1 LHSELLRLQAKL
13 QTRFFLSILLVN
25 FWLEIV
31 SRRVGFPIFRLA
43 FFSDLNSCKQDWFF
57 NFGFEHYFWL
67 KSLQAG
73 LVFQFWVSAFWL
85 EFASKVFN
93 IVCAFQLEF
102 GKQGGVS
109 SFDIVH
115 AFWHEFASRK
125 VFQLLLV
132 HSDLN
137 SQAEWFFKILS

>member
-1 LHSELLRLQAKL
+1 MVVKEKIVSFFNTSLLCCTTNGFSKYWCYCILSCCGCKAKL
-13 QTRFFLSILLVN
+13 QTRFFVSILLVN

-43 FFSDLNSCKQDWFF
+43 FFSDLNSCKQDRFF
-57 NFGFEHYFWL
+57 NFGLEHYFWL

-93 IVCAFQLEF
+93 IVCPFHLEF
-102 GKQGGVS
+102 GK
-109 SFDIVH
+109 
-115 AFWHEFASRK
+115 
-125 VFQLLLV
+125 
-132 HSDLN
+132 
-137 SQAEWFFKILS
+137 